1 MGTAERGMQGD
12 IGPVNRANGSAAD
25 EDRRKHLDFI
35 QAVVTRMSAASSTAK
50 SWLLPVVTATYGYA
64 LTQKA
69 DSIAALGIAAVI
81 VFAFLDANY
90 LRQEKAY
97 RKLYDA
103 VAGLGFRDERT
114 RVVPL
119 FSMDPSDA
127 DDPIVEDSTFWQKS
141 AQIWHRWMPKWT
153 VWCSWSVAPFYGSLL
168 VVGVAIFLR
177 VR

>member
-1 MGTAERGMQGD
+1 MQED
-12 IGPVNRANGSAAD
+12 IGPVNPPDTSAAE

-50 SWLLPVVTATYGYA
+50 SWVLPLVTATYGYA

-69 DSIAALGIAAVI
+69 DSIAVLGIVAVMI
-81 VFAFLDANY
+81 FAFLDANY
-90 LRQEKAY
+90 LRQEKGY

-103 VAGLGFRDERT
+103 VAGLDFTEERT
-114 RVVPL
+114 RVAPP

-127 DDPIVEDSTFWQKS
+127 DDPIVENSTFWQKS
-141 AQIWHRWMPKWT
+141 VQIWRRWMPRWT
-153 VWCSWSVAPFYGSLL
+153 VWCSWSVAPFYGSLFI
-168 VVGVAIFLR
+168 VGVAIFLR